1 MACFFFLRK
10 CSLRHILNNASKK
23 KKKKKKE
30 RIAVHTLFCAKSLT
44 SLLSHVSDIH
54 ALSFFFSYQI
64 KADIVK
70 INREVITKKKML
82 PFPVLFFFFLFLY
95 YYQL

>member
-1 MACFFFLRK
+1 MFFFFKEMQPEAHFEQRIEK
-10 CSLRHILNNASKK
+10 EE
-23 KKKKKKE
+23 KKKKE